1 MEHILSFKR
10 PLETYLHNYLSKQVG
25 SIYEPVDYIL
35 ELGGKRLRPCLLLA
49 LTQAL
54 EADVEGA
61 LPLAAA
67 IEVFHNF
74 TLLHDDIMDDASQR
88 RGRDAV
94 HVKWNRDQAILSGDI
109 MFAMSY
115 ELLAQVESPRSA
127 EILRLFTQTAKQ
139 VCIGQQM
146 DMEFE
151 SRSNVTE
158 EEYLEMIRLKTS
170 VLIGAATGA
179 AALYAGK
186 DESAYNALY
195 DYGLYLGLSFQL
207 QDDILDAFGKEAAV
221 GKRIGGDIL
230 QNKKTMLFL
239 KAVALAKPDQV
250 ALLNDWYAQ
259 EVDSQEKI
267 DQVKE
272 IMKACG
278 AVEAVRAL
286 QSEYQDQAIQSLSQ
300 SGISGDWLDR
310 LTALVAQQDKREF

>member
-1 MEHILSFKR
+1 MEHILSFKK
-10 PLETYLHNYLSKQVG
+10 PLENFLQDYLSKQVG

-49 LTQAL
+49 LTQAM

-88 RGRDAV
+88 RGQEAV

-115 ELLAQVESPRSA
+115 ELLAQVESPSA
-127 EILRLFTQTAKQ
+127 GDILKLFTQTAKQ
-139 VCIGQQM
+139 VCVGQQM

-151 SRSNVTE
+151 SRNNVTE

-179 AALYAGK
+179 AALFAGK
-186 DESAYNALY
+186 DEATYQALY

-207 QDDILDAFGKEAAV
+207 QDDLLDAFGSQAAV

-239 KAVALAKPDQV
+239 KASVLADTEQ
-250 ALLNDWYAQ
+250 AAILNKWYAQ

-267 DQVKE
+267 DQVKA

-278 AVEAVRAL
+278 AVEAVRSL
-286 QSEYQDQAIQSLSQ
+286 QSEYQAKAIQSLSF
-300 SGISGDWLDR
+300 SGLSGDWFDR
-310 LTALVAQQDKREF
+310 LTALVAEQDKRAY

>member
-1 MEHILSFKR
+1 MDQVLSYKGIL
-10 PLETYLHNYLSKQVG
+10 EDYLNSYLSEQKG
-25 SIYEPVDYIL
+25 SIFEPVDYIL
-35 ELGGKRLRPCLLLA
+35 DLGGKRLRPCLLLA
-49 LTQAL
+49 VTDACGGS
-54 EADVEGA
+54 AEGA

-74 TLLHDDIMDDASQR
+74 TLLHDDIMDDADQR

-115 ELLAQVESPRSA
+115 ELLAKVDSPRTG
-127 EILRLFTQTAKQ
+127 EILRLFTQTAKE

-158 EEYLEMIRLKTS
+158 EEYLEMIRLKTC

-186 DESAYNALY
+186 DESAYRALY

-207 QDDILDAFGKEAAV
+207 QDDLLDAFGSQAAV

-230 QNKKTMLFL
+230 QNKKTMLYL
-239 KAVALAKPDQV
+239 RTLSLASPEQRT
-250 ALLNDWYAQ
+250 LLEDWYSRD
-259 EVDSQEKI
+259 VDSQEKI
-267 DQVKE
+267 DQVKS
-272 IMKACG
+272 IM
-278 AVEAVRAL
+278 
-286 QSEYQDQAIQSLSQ
+286 
-300 SGISGDWLDR
+300 
-310 LTALVAQQDKREF
+310 

>member
-1 MEHILSFKR
+1 
-10 PLETYLHNYLSKQVG
+10 
-25 SIYEPVDYIL
+25 
-35 ELGGKRLRPCLLLA
+35 
-49 LTQAL
+49 
-54 EADVEGA
+54 
-61 LPLAAA
+61 
-67 IEVFHNF
+67 
-74 TLLHDDIMDDASQR
+74 MDDASQR
-88 RGRDAV
+88 RGQEAV

-115 ELLAQVESPRSA
+115 ELLAQVESPSA
-127 EILRLFTQTAKQ
+127 GDILKLFTQTAKQ

-179 AALYAGK
+179 AALYARK
-186 DESAYNALY
+186 DDSTYIALY

-207 QDDILDAFGKEAAV
+207 QDDILDAFGKEASV

-239 KAVALAKPDQV
+239 KASALADIEQA
-250 ALLNDWYAQ
+250 ALLNEWYAQ

-286 QSEYQDQAIQSLSQ
+286 QSEYQEKAIQSLAA
-300 SGISGDWLDR
+300 SGLSGDWFNR
-310 LTALVAQQDKREF
+310 LSALVAEQDKREY